1 MNKKRAGSMV
11 AREIIQEVK
20 DPWHWAENTLCFLQ
34 IQKLRFRDKENS
46 CKVMM
51 KPEDRNLQLMQLSM
65 TTLGLGLHVEHVFG
79 FFNQ

>member
-1 MNKKRAGSMV
+1 MDKKRAGCMV

-20 DPWHWAENTLCFLQ
+20 DLWHWAENTLYFLQ

-51 KPEDRNLQLMQLSM
+51 KPEDSNLHDAVKYDNPW
-65 TTLGLGLHVEHVFG
+65 TWITC
-79 FFNQ
+79 